1 MRKIDKII
9 IHCADTPEGKYFDID
24 DIRKWHVDER
34 GWSDVGYHYVI
45 LLDGSIQLGRPI
57 QVSGAHTKGFN
68 SQSIGICYIG
78 GADNKDT
85 RTCEQKNTLEI
96 LLSLLRLIFKE
107 ATIHSHRDF
116 TNKKTCP
123 SFDATNEYKNI

>member
-24 DIRKWHVDER
+24 DIRKWHVEER

-78 GADNKDT
+78 GMNNIDT
-85 RTCEQKNTLEI
+85 RTCEQKNTLEV
-96 LLSLLRLIFKE
+96 LLSFLRLTFKE
-107 ATIHSHRDF
+107 ATIQSHKDF
-116 TNKKTCP
+116 TDNKSCP